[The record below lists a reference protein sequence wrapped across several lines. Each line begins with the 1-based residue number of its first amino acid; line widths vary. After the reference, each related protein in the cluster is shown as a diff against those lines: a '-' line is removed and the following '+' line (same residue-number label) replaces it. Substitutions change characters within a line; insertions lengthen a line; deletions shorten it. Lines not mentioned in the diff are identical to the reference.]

1 MAVGVSNAFKQAMKA
16 PMKMVRASISTVE
29 SVPRT
34 ISSADNLISV
44 TIESDGYLFGTAMRV
59 ASIKLI
65 GANHDLVG
73 KRVSLKL
80 EVQSGTGWEAMSL
93 GLFNITEQTVNLE
106 AGTTIL
112 KAIDDMGVIAKSQ
125 YIAGSLPFPC
135 TVQQLAE
142 AIATKF
148 GLEIEGDV
156 ATLPNASYMIREDIY
171 AKISNITY
179 RDILAEIA
187 GATATMPS
195 IGVDGKLRFITP
207 QKTGGE
213 ILTYDNLLKVK
224 LHPKYGPINAIVLS
238 RTPQE
243 DNIVVLRD
251 EASIAA
257 PANRNILSMAEGF
270 RHATP
275 GINLQH
281 EGITNNTVRV
291 RASLNGQTW
300 ASASWSLPTTRM
312 KSGSEYTFSY
322 GKFSSNYT
330 NRMLISVDCYQK
342 SNGKRKVFADLHNP
356 AGGSVKFTYEPDKY
370 RDYQVKLFISKN
382 PGYIGE
388 FEGVYHDLYLAEA
401 SNLSGFVPFEPNG
414 LTDVKLANNEILDD
428 DRQLLAQPILDAVGG
443 FFFIPFE
450 ATTEGHGWHEAGD
463 RLAITD
469 GSTTWETVITHTK
482 LEIGQGIKEVISG
495 VAPTKEKTDYARAGG
510 IIKTIY
516 NTEIKVDK
524 QKQEIQSVVEKT
536 TELDGKIEAN
546 HSQVIQNINNITT
559 SIQATGGANL
569 LYNSVGFATDTS
581 RVPTVWQKT
590 GTVVAYTAAESLTH
604 GAKSGSQIALSSGSS
619 IAQTVVVTP
628 GSPVSLSARVKK
640 DLIGQAVISIST
652 NSSDRRI
659 ITIADQQE
667 YLWQEVSL
675 ANFIPELTDLT
686 IKVETSSNLDEFS
699 ITDLMLNVGDK
710 TTVWQQASGEIHNT
724 NVVIDLDGMIIKNS
738 VHSGDYMKFTPLEIA
753 NYSNA
758 SGSEKKTFWLNRD
771 LTNVQKLHAVDQISM
786 PPIRIVPIVG
796 TARAGWAFVKDGGNG

>member
-1 MAVGVSNAFKQAMKA
+1 MAINISDTFKQAMKA

-29 SVPRT
+29 AVPRT
-34 ISSADNLISV
+34 ISSADNLISA

-73 KRVSLKL
+73 KRVSLKI
-80 EVQSGTGWEAMSL
+80 EVQSGTSWEAMSL

-106 AGTTIL
+106 AGTTVL

-156 ATLPNASYMIREDIY
+156 AALPNASYMIREDIY

-195 IGVDGKLRFITP
+195 IGVDGRLRFIAP
-207 QKTGGE
+207 QKAGGE
-213 ILTYDNLLKVK
+213 MLTYDNLLKVK
-224 LHPKYGPINAIVLS
+224 LHPKYGPINAVVLS

-243 DNIVVLRD
+243 DNIVVRD
-251 EASIAA
+251 EAS
-257 PANRNILSMAEGF
+257 
-270 RHATP
+270 
-275 GINLQH
+275 
-281 EGITNNTVRV
+281 V
-291 RASLNGQTW
+291 
-300 ASASWSLPTTRM
+300 
-312 KSGSEYTFSY
+312 
-322 GKFSSNYT
+322 
-330 NRMLISVDCYQK
+330 
-342 SNGKRKVFADLHNP
+342 AD
-356 AGGSVKFTYEPDKY
+356 
-370 RDYQVKLFISKN
+370 
-382 PGYIGE
+382 
-388 FEGVYHDLYLAEA
+388 
-401 SNLSGFVPFEPNG
+401 NG
-414 LTDVKLANNEILDD
+414 LTEVKLANNEILDD
-428 DRQLLAQPILDAVGG
+428 DRQLLAQPILDVVGG
-443 FFFIPFE
+443 FFFVPFE

-469 GSTTWETVITHTK
+469 GSITWETVITHTK
-482 LEIGQGIKEVISG
+482 LEIGQGIKEIISG
-495 VAPTKEKTDYARAGG
+495 VTPTKEKTDYARAGG

-536 TELDGKIEAN
+536 VELDGKIEAN

-569 LYNSVGFATDTS
+569 LYNSVGFATNTS

-652 NSSDRRI
+652 NSSDKRT

-796 TARAGWAFVKDGGNG
+796 TTRAGWAFVKDGGND